1 MKNLVKTITVAIIL
15 LLTMNV
21 QAQEA
26 DAIVTKSIVL
36 NASADEVWG
45 ELRQLDKFGE
55 LFPNFIAEVWID
67 NYKAPKEGLIRKCTA
82 PGQKKGTV
90 SYQETIKEFDD
101 EKRFYSYE
109 VSGVPAK
116 DMVNMFRVVDLGYK
130 KSMVVWNSTGWTFIE
145 NPQMN
150 KEQFTGFL
158 GSALDE
164 AMAQFNKKF
173 N

>member
-1 MKNLVKTITVAIIL
+1 MKNPIKTIAVVITIL
-15 LLTMNV
+15 MTMNV
-21 QAQEA
+21 QAQQA
-26 DAIVTKSIVL
+26 NAIMTKSVVL
-36 NASADEVWG
+36 NASVDNVWE

-67 NYKAPKEGLIRKCTA
+67 DYKVPKEGLVRKCTS

-90 SYQETIKEFDD
+90 SYSETISEFDD
-101 EKRFYSYE
+101 EKRFYSYA

-116 DMVNMFRVVDLGYK
+116 DMVNMFKVVDLGYK
-130 KSMVVWNSTGWTFIE
+130 KSMVVWNSTSWTFVE
-145 NPQMN
+145 NPHMT
-150 KEQFTGFL
+150 KEQFLGFL

-164 AMAQFNKKF
+164 AMAQFDKKF